1 MLLPSLWVISGYLYG
16 PQLPFAAEVTQLAP
30 AADPDE
36 PDPDGLAEPD
46 DAVAAGEAA
55 SADEEE
61 LADGDA
67 LDEGVADPDADE
79 AEADGDA

>member
-1 MLLPSLWVISGYLYG
+1 
-16 PQLPFAAEVTQLAP
+16 
-30 AADPDE
+30 
-36 PDPDGLAEPD
+36 
-46 DAVAAGEAA
+46 VAAGEAA
-55 SADEEE
+55 AADEEE